1 MREKSLSPRHVC
13 ERCRVACLCVSVP
26 IGRSVRRRHARAIFV
41 CMPLCDH
48 EVVWASA
55 LSVSFVSQIQGERS
69 LNSLEG
75 ALEEAKRAAADEIQD
90 LKSQVSSLRG
100 ALVRLSHSLTP
111 THTHTH
117 TTLSLPAP
125 LELWYLSSYPSSYP
139 SPCHSF
145 IQPSINLFHFAH
157 TVICVHL
164 CLTKEVSRLQFMFTD
179 SAFLRG

>member
-1 MREKSLSPRHVC
+1 
-13 ERCRVACLCVSVP
+13 
-26 IGRSVRRRHARAIFV
+26 
-41 CMPLCDH
+41 MPLCDH

-75 ALEEAKRAAADEIQD
+75 ALEEAKRAAAHEIED

-100 ALVRLSHSLTP
+100 ALVRLSHLLPPPTP
-111 THTHTH
+111 PPHTHH
-117 TTLSLPAP
+117 TLSLPAP
-125 LELWYLSSYPSSYP
+125 LELWYLSSYPSSYL

-164 CLTKEVSRLQFMFTD
+164 CLTKEVSRLLFMFTD

>member
-1 MREKSLSPRHVC
+1 
-13 ERCRVACLCVSVP
+13 
-26 IGRSVRRRHARAIFV
+26 
-41 CMPLCDH
+41 MPLCDH

-75 ALEEAKRAAADEIQD
+75 ALEEAKRAAAHEIED

-100 ALVRLSHSLTP
+100 ALVRLSHLLTP
-111 THTHTH
+111 PTPPPPHTPHLVSTRPPR
-117 TTLSLPAP
+117 TLVSIILSIFLSVSVSLVHPAI
-125 LELWYLSSYPSSYP
+125 
-139 SPCHSF
+139 H
-145 IQPSINLFHFAH
+145 QSISLFAH

-164 CLTKEVSRLQFMFTD
+164 CLTKEVSRLLFMFTD